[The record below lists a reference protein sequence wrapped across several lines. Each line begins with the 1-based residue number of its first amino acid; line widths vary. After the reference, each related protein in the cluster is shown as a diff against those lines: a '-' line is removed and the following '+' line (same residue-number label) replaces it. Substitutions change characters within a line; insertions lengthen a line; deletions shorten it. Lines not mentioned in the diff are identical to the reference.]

1 MIIINT
7 FEIHYPIQMKKILLL
22 LTSSVTILMN
32 STYGNGGKVAALGDN
47 SPTDDGTGAS
57 LWLADL

>member
-1 MIIINT
+1 
-7 FEIHYPIQMKKILLL
+7 MKKILLL
-22 LTSSVTILMN
+22 LTASVTILMN